1 MCAYFQKGLYSA
13 KSCLTNKGHS
23 IKNILIVISLQ
34 DFYPEDCILVTKT
47 GSQCT
52 FCHKMFTLKGDAK
65 RHILS
70 VHSGVQQQ
78 VNCGECGK
86 TLKNKKSLGHHLRT
100 IHGLH
105 GIA

>member
-1 MCAYFQKGLYSA
+1 M
-13 KSCLTNKGHS
+13 
-23 IKNILIVISLQ
+23 ISLQ